1 MAAILLWTALVISD
15 MSMSMLWTE
24 VGTAELVLLGLS
36 LVGTR
41 PLVPVRASVISL
53 AVGSNGV
60 PASERANEAAT
71 LASSCSLEE
80 SRGALMVVCWL
91 CDYMVIDVAGISE
104 ERWIVS

>member
-15 MSMSMLWTE
+15 MSMSILWTE
-24 VGTAELVLLGLS
+24 VGTAELVLLVLS

-41 PLVPVRASVISL
+41 PLVPLRASVISL

-80 SRGALMVVCWL
+80 SRGALMVVCAV
-91 CDYMVIDVAGISE
+91 CYMVIVDCLVVFGNG
-104 ERWIVS
+104 RIVS